1 MVSCSDNL
9 VVCFTNIMHC
19 SYVTFLLLN
28 LPIIQTF
35 DITAIMDTLPEL
47 SESYLVTL
55 LAPTL
60 GRLAGQ
66 DTISQITIEPNQYP
80 HGLFELVALSD
91 PSSSTVTVEEGV
103 GSVEFEVRRRFGTFG
118 TVTVEW
124 STTGS
129 SATDNSGRCMYSRCH
144 VQYLHVV
151 CTSCMLC
158 V

>member
-1 MVSCSDNL
+1 
-9 VVCFTNIMHC
+9 
-19 SYVTFLLLN
+19 
-28 LPIIQTF
+28 
-35 DITAIMDTLPEL
+35 MDTLPEL
-47 SESYLVTL
+47 RESYVVTL
-55 LAPTL
+55 LAPSL

-91 PSSSTVTVEEGV
+91 PSSTMVTVEEGV

-129 SATDNSGRCMYSRCH
+129 SATDNSGRCT
-144 VQYLHVV
+144 VDTV
-151 CTSCMLC
+151 CNTCMLC
-158 V
+158 VLHVCVLCV